1 MNRVI
6 EGTVYDRFIPDPG
19 RAEFEGA
26 EAFIGVTADIART
39 AAGEVARIRNN
50 ARAAAT
56 AVSHARASRAVGA
69 VSRARP
75 VRRAR
80 PERLPRFLGSG
91 PFDTFAGA
99 AVMYCIKHA
108 RGLV

>member
-6 EGTVYDRFIPDPG
+6 EGHVYDRFMPDPG

-26 EAFIGVTADIART
+26 EAFIHVTADIART
-39 AAGEVARIRNN
+39 AAGEVDRIRSK
-50 ARAAAT
+50 ARAAAA
-56 AVSHARASRAVGA
+56 AVSRARASRAVGA
-69 VSRARP
+69 MNLN
-75 VRRAR
+75 RAR
-80 PERLPRFLGSG
+80 PERLPRFLRPG